1 MNKKLMS
8 LLLVLVLAL
17 PMVFVTVNALA
28 ADPVDVVKTSGGV
41 LNVWAGPVKKAG
53 TSIKTLKNGTRI
65 YPTGE
70 KTYSTADKRWMAY
83 ISAPV
88 EGWVDAKYIGKK
100 TVVVAADPVPVGN
113 TYKAKLVGTAPNS
126 IINIW
131 GEKLNAKGEKPLMKK
146 VPLGYIFDSV
156 QNYSNKWSK
165 VTFKTANLEPVVG
178 WVQTRFLAN
187 QTVVPPTK

>member
-1 MNKKLMS
+1 MPIHRQEKP
-8 LLLVLVLAL
+8 LLLLLI
-17 PMVFVTVNALA
+17 PF
-28 ADPVDVVKTSGGV
+28 
-41 LNVWAGPVKKAG
+41 
-53 TSIKTLKNGTRI
+53 
-65 YPTGE
+65 
-70 KTYSTADKRWMAY
+70 
-83 ISAPV
+83 
-88 EGWVDAKYIGKK
+88 
-100 TVVVAADPVPVGN
+100 PVGN

-178 WVQTRFLAN
+178 WVQTRFLGEPDRRAPH
-187 QTVVPPTK
+187 QIS